1 MKKELHYITKEDF
14 ACTLIK
20 YSFKFAGKQELKE
33 VMYEVL
39 KLLDN
44 QIEVNLTDEDFEGC
58 CDCEFCEYAEKIVPC
73 NMCKHAFISYFK
85 RRKDD

>member
-20 YSFKFAGKQELKE
+20 YSFKFAGKPEFKE

-44 QIEVNLTDEDFEGC
+44 ELEVNLTDENYEGC
-58 CDCEFCEYAEKIVPC
+58 GDCEFCENIEKIEPC
-73 NMCKHAFISYFK
+73 NICKHAFYSYYK
-85 RRKDD
+85 RRKDV